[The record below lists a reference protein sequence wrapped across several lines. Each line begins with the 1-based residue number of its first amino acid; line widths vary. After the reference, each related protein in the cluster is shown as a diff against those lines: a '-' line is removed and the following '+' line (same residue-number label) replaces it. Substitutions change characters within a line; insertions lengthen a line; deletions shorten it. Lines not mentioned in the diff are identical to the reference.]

1 MTAPRAF
8 FVTGTDTGVG
18 KTYVCLALMASA
30 RMAGLSVVGLKPV
43 ASGCDRGP
51 QGPVSQDAL
60 RLMSEASVQ
69 LPYRTVNPW
78 AFEAPIAPHLA
89 AAGQGTRIDLRVVE
103 QSLARARATA
113 DLVVVEGIG
122 GWLAPL
128 TETATV
134 ADMVCDLGLP
144 VVLVVGL
151 RLGCL
156 NHALLTSESIAARG
170 LSLIGWVANEL
181 TPRML
186 ALDENV
192 AALQARL
199 CAPLLGRLP
208 YAATPSP
215 QDAAGHLRLPG

>member
-18 KTYVCLALMASA
+18 KTYVSLALMASA

-43 ASGCDRGP
+43 ASGCGRSP
-51 QGPVSQDAL
+51 QGPVSEDAR
-60 RLMSEASVQ
+60 RLMSEATVQ

-89 AAGQGTRIDLRVVE
+89 AAGQGTRIDLSVVE

-122 GWLAPL
+122 GWLVPL

-170 LSLIGWVANEL
+170 LSLLGWVANEL
-181 TPRML
+181 APRML

-199 CAPLLGRLP
+199 RAPLLGRLP

-215 QDAAGHLRLPG
+215 QDAARHLRLPA